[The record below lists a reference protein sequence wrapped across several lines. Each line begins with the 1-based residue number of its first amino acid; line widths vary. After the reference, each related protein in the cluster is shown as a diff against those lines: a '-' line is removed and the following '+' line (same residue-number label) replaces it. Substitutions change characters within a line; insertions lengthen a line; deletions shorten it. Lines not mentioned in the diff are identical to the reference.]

1 MFIAMI
7 AQPRDEIVLSGETG
21 ASVAIVVREIA
32 SRLARQHRVVVYAR
46 QGPSQHSQEIGP
58 QGIEVHRV
66 AGGSRSVNKGVE
78 MLKGFVP
85 GTYPHFASTR
95 FFRGFFHRVAADLA
109 RLQPD
114 VILLETYAQFAPLF
128 RAACPRARIALHAHD
143 ETLAHL
149 DPGSTEASLR
159 EVDLVLAVS
168 DQLARSLR
176 ERFPRLADRVRT
188 LRNGIDLTH
197 WTPAVAPESPA
208 DGGEPGRLEET
219 VMPERPPAS
228 SELESLAEGGQ
239 PERSAENGTPEHRAE
254 GGEPVILYVGR
265 VSPEKGLHVLAD
277 AFASGVLPR
286 VPGARLEIVGPPGLM
301 PYAFVETLS
310 DNPLMAQLSVFY
322 GRNPIDKVRT
332 QLFGAR
338 TSYVRALR
346 SRLGPEASSHVQFRG
361 AVPYGKLPA
370 VYRAADLLVHPTV
383 CNEQPVPILEA
394 MACGLPV
401 VASRLGGR
409 ELVVDGET
417 GFVVEAGDPSALAA
431 AICRLFGDRELRRSM
446 GVAGRARAER
456 FTWDQSVSVLLGY
469 LDEAP

>member
-1 MFIAMI
+1 MLIALI

-32 SRLARQHRVVVYAR
+32 CRMARQHRVVVYAR
-46 QGPSQHSQEIGP
+46 QGPSQPAQEIGP

-66 AGGSRSVNKGVE
+66 PGGSRSVNKGVE
-78 MLKGFVP
+78 LLKGFVP
-85 GTYPHFASTR
+85 GTRPHFASTR

-128 RAACPRARIALHAHD
+128 RLACPRARIALHAHD

-149 DPGSTEASLR
+149 DPGSTETGLR

-168 DQLARSLR
+168 DQLARSFCG
-176 ERFPRLADRVRT
+176 RFPRLADRVRI
-188 LRNGIDLTH
+188 LRNGIDLAT
-197 WTPAVAPESPA
+197 WTPAGESERPVDGAEPKRPA
-208 DGGEPGRLEET
+208 DD
-219 VMPERPPAS
+219 
-228 SELESLAEGGQ
+228 
-239 PERSAENGTPEHRAE
+239 
-254 GGEPVILYVGR
+254 GEPVALYVGR

-286 VPGARLEIVGPPGLM
+286 VPGARLEIVGPSGLM

-322 GRNPIDKVRT
+322 GRNPIDKVRK
-332 QLFGAR
+332 QLLGAR

-346 SRLGPEASSHVQFRG
+346 SRLGPEASSRVRFRG
-361 AVPYGKLPA
+361 AVPYERLPA

-401 VASRLGGR
+401 VATRLGGR

-417 GFVVEAGDPSALAA
+417 GIVVEAGDPSALAA
-431 AICRLFGDRELRRSM
+431 AICRLLGDRELRRSM
-446 GVAGRARAER
+446 GAAGRVRAER
-456 FTWDQSVSVLLGY
+456 FTWDQSVSALQGY